1 MSEDREFGEITCDVK
16 AVADQDRVLSFVGTS
31 AIRDRTGDELTVGGW
46 NFKHYKRNPVVMFG
60 HNYGS
65 LPIGKTVK
73 IHKDDNKWVFDVE
86 FASEEDNPLAQQ
98 VFNLCKKGF
107 LRGVSVGFRSLKSEW
122 IDPDGDDELEQK
134 RAKEEPD
141 AKPGKRFSK
150 KELLELSVVPIP
162 ANPEALMLA
171 HKRGLELP
179 DQVKRELGNIALERS
194 IEALR
199 QTREIKDRIDK
210 LAPETQEDIDSEE
223 KPGWED
229 LPSEFAYRV
238 RDPKQFQRKSFRRVP
253 LQKDKPVV
261 LGIMGKLEGQTSMTL
276 QSLRF
281 PKKEDWTMSEARKW
295 LEAHKE
301 LTKKDFSEVVLHLI
315 EEELIDQSKLCDW
328 LAWTEEE
335 LHDNPEEDVSAQ
347 PEAEIAEKGVDDD
360 MHEGVVDDPAQPE
373 PEIVEKE
380 QPQKEVSKVFRFIP
394 TPKRV
399 YRLVK

>member
-1 MSEDREFGEITCDVK
+1 MADREFGEITCDVK
-16 AVADQDRVLSFVGTS
+16 EVADQDRVLSFVGTS

-60 HNYGS
+60 HDYHS
-65 LPIGKTVK
+65 LPVGRTTK
-73 IHKDDNKWVFDVE
+73 IHKDNDKWVFDVE
-86 FASEEDNPLAQQ
+86 FATEEDNPLAQK

-141 AKPGKRFSK
+141 AKLGKRFTK

-179 DQVKRELGNIALERS
+179 DQVKRELDAIAIHKSE
-194 IEALR
+194 EAL
-199 QTREIKDRIDK
+199 QATRELKARIAD
-210 LAPETQEDIDSEE
+210 LAPETQDDIDSEE

-238 RDPKQFQRKSFRRVP
+238 RDPKQFARKSFRRVP
-253 LQKDKPVV
+253 LQKDKPRVI
-261 LGIMGKLEGQTSMTL
+261 GIMGKLEGQTSMTL

-301 LTKKDFSEVVLHLI
+301 LARKDFSEFVLHCI

-335 LHDNPEEDVSAQ
+335 YADNPEEDVSAQ
-347 PEAEIAEKGVDDD
+347 LGDEIAETDVGDEVHKDVT
-360 MHEGVVDDPAQPE
+360 DDPAQPDE
-373 PEIVEKE
+373 EIAEEE
-380 QPQKEVSKVFRFIP
+380 QPQKETPAMFRFIP
-394 TPKRV
+394 TPKRMF
-399 YRLVK
+399 RLVK